1 MGLLNPN
8 KYSAIVFLTPALR
21 EVKQSQYIMK
31 KLGKIIG
38 YFLPKIKLTQQGTDD
53 TKYQFKDT
61 HRTFPNHYTGRNIP
75 GTYRV
80 VLNAI

>member
-31 KLGKIIG
+31 KIGKIIG
-38 YFLPKIKLTQQGTDD
+38 YFLPKIKLTKQGTDD
-53 TKYQFKDT
+53 TKY
-61 HRTFPNHYTGRNIP
+61 
-75 GTYRV
+75 
-80 VLNAI
+80 